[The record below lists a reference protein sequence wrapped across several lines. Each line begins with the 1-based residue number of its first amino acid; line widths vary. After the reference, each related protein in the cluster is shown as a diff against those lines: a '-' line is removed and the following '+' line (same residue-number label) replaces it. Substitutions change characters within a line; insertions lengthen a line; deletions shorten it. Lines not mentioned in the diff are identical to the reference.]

1 MIEKCYSSKLYNY
14 LKLKKIYPLK
24 IISNISY
31 GIVIFISDEE
41 IKVEDLTRYDIR
53 TFDMDSSL
61 SEVLGSYEK

>member
-1 MIEKCYSSKLYNY
+1 MIEKYYSSKLYNY
-14 LKLKKIYPLK
+14 LKLKKFYPLK

-31 GIVIFISDEE
+31 GIVVFRSDEE

-53 TFDMDSSL
+53 TFDIDSSV

>member
-1 MIEKCYSSKLYNY
+1 MIEKCYSLKLYNY

-31 GIVIFISDEE
+31 EIVIFRSDEE

-53 TFDMDSSL
+53 SFDMDSSL